1 MPIPICNRSK
11 SEGTELRSAGSTQ
24 CCSQSRAGNLALQC
38 HLSTLL
44 PSNTGTLSG
53 NRPVGLSSTHWC
65 EDARAAHG
73 STGPRG
79 STLPLSRGEHQ
90 LPHTAFA
97 SCSPGHTA
105 PSRARS
111 PTCTARAPGRS
122 SSAAQQRPSRG
133 KATLPGPARAVLPA
147 LSSAQLSSAQRSRGW
162 QRPAGIWELSTSPRS
177 PADRHR
183 GRRAAAQEGKQGRT
197 FVLSHSATRSPLT
210 ARRII
215 LHNYRHREAH

>member
-11 SEGTELRSAGSTQ
+11 PEGTELRSAGSTQ

-44 PSNTGTLSG
+44 PSNMGMLSG
-53 NRPVGLSSTHWC
+53 NRPVGLSSTHWR

-73 STGPRG
+73 STGPCG

-97 SCSPGHTA
+97 SCSPGLTA

-147 LSSAQLSSAQRSRGW
+147 LSSAQLSSAQHSTAEAGRGLK
-162 QRPAGIWELSTSPRS
+162 AFGS
-177 PADRHR
+177 
-183 GRRAAAQEGKQGRT
+183 
-197 FVLSHSATRSPLT
+197 SAPLHA
-210 ARRII
+210 ARRIGTEGGEPRRRKANKAEP
-215 LHNYRHREAH
+215 LC